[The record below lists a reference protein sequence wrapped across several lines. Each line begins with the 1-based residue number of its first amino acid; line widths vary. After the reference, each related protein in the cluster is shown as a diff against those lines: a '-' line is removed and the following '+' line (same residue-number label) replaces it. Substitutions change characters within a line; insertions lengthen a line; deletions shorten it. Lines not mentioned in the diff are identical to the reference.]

1 MRKSLAIA
9 SIAAIGGCSL
19 IAASAAKPPLMVLAY
34 KSSSFAADYD
44 SITDKELISG
54 KWRGVLNDEGV
65 ELSLNKNGSLKAV
78 YNHKKENG
86 KWDLKED
93 QDRLEIKISDKKYT
107 FTYDRTQDAILY
119 DGNYVFKRLSD
130 IAEDDNNAEV
140 RIDSVSSEFLGKW
153 KAVNIE
159 NTKGEISVY
168 PDVLKTTTVT
178 LEITE
183 KKIGKDSVTE
193 SDAGKVKV
201 KGSKLSM
208 DLKIHGD
215 TDKSTIS
222 GISSTFT
229 MGAITF
235 QIANPIESS
244 IIETG
249 KRSDG
254 KVFILENGML
264 SMTLTDGENRT
275 TLYMTKE
282 AEE

>member
-44 SITDKELISG
+44 SITDKELIPG
-54 KWRGVLNDEGV
+54 KWRGVLNNEGV
-65 ELSLNKNGSLKAV
+65 ELSLNKDGSLKAV

-93 QDRLEIKISDKKYT
+93 QDRLEIKIGDKKYT
-107 FTYDRTQDAILY
+107 FTYNRAQDAILY

-140 RIDSVSSEFLGKW
+140 RIDAVSSEFLGKW

-178 LEITE
+178 LEISE
-183 KKIGKDSVTE
+183 KKADKTTGNR
-193 SDAGKVKV
+193 AGD
-201 KGSKLSM
+201 LSM

>member
-44 SITDKELISG
+44 SITDNELISG
-54 KWRGVLNDEGV
+54 KWRGVLNDDGV
-65 ELSLNKNGSLKAV
+65 ELSLNKDGSLKAV

-93 QDRLEIKISDKKYT
+93 QDRLEIEIGNKKYT
-107 FTYDRTQDAILY
+107 FTYDRAQDAILY
-119 DGNYVFKRLSD
+119 DGNYIFKRLSD

-140 RIDSVSSEFLGKW
+140 RIDAVSGEFLGKW
-153 KAVNIE
+153 KAVNLE

-168 PDVLKTTTVT
+168 PDVLKATTVT
-178 LEITE
+178 LEISE
-183 KKIGKDSVTE
+183 KKADKTTGNR
-193 SDAGKVKV
+193 AGD
-201 KGSKLSM
+201 LSM

>member
-44 SITDKELISG
+44 SITDKELIPG

-65 ELSLNKNGSLKAV
+65 ELSLNKDGSLKAV

-93 QDRLEIKISDKKYT
+93 QDRLEIKIGDKKYT

-119 DGNYVFKRLSD
+119 DGNYIFKRLSD

-140 RIDSVSSEFLGKW
+140 RIDAVSSEFLGKW

-178 LEITE
+178 LEISE
-183 KKIGKDSVTE
+183 KKADKTTGNR
-193 SDAGKVKV
+193 AGD
-201 KGSKLSM
+201 LSM

>member
-44 SITDKELISG
+44 SITDKELIPG

-65 ELSLNKNGSLKAV
+65 ELSLNKDGSLKAV

-93 QDRLEIKISDKKYT
+93 QDRLEIKIGDKKYT
-107 FTYDRTQDAILY
+107 FTYNRAQDAILY

-140 RIDSVSSEFLGKW
+140 RIDAVSSEFLGKW

-178 LEITE
+178 LEISE
-183 KKIGKDSVTE
+183 KKADKTTGNR
-193 SDAGKVKV
+193 AGD
-201 KGSKLSM
+201 LSM

-254 KVFILENGML
+254 KVFMLENGML

-282 AEE
+282 SEE

>member
-1 MRKSLAIA
+1 MRKSLTIA

-44 SITDKELISG
+44 SIADKDLISG
-54 KWRGVLNDEGV
+54 RWRGVLNDEGV

-93 QDRLEIKISDKKYT
+93 HLEMEIGNKKYT
-107 FTYDRTQDAILY
+107 FTYDRAQDAILY
-119 DGNYVFKRLSD
+119 DGNYIFKRLSD

-140 RIDSVSSEFLGKW
+140 RIDAVSGEFLGKW

-159 NTKGEISVY
+159 DTKGEISVY

>member
-44 SITDKELISG
+44 SITDKELIPG

-65 ELSLNKNGSLKAV
+65 ELSLNKDGSLKAV

-93 QDRLEIKISDKKYT
+93 QDRLEIKIGDKKYT
-107 FTYDRTQDAILY
+107 FTYNRAQDAILY

-140 RIDSVSSEFLGKW
+140 RIDAVSSEFLGKW
-153 KAVNIE
+153 KAVNLE

-168 PDVLKTTTVT
+168 PDVLKATTVT
-178 LEITE
+178 LEISE
-183 KKIGKDSVTE
+183 KTADKTTGNR
-193 SDAGKVKV
+193 AGD
-201 KGSKLSM
+201 LSM

-235 QIANPIESS
+235 
-244 IIETG
+244 
-249 KRSDG
+249 R
-254 KVFILENGML
+254 
-264 SMTLTDGENRT
+264 
-275 TLYMTKE
+275 
-282 AEE
+282 

>member
-44 SITDKELISG
+44 SITDNELISG
-54 KWRGVLNDEGV
+54 KWRGVLNDDGV
-65 ELSLNKNGSLKAV
+65 ELSLNKDGSLKAV

-93 QDRLEIKISDKKYT
+93 QDRLEIEIGNKKYT
-107 FTYDRTQDAILY
+107 FTYDRAQDAILY
-119 DGNYVFKRLSD
+119 DGNYIFKRLSD

-140 RIDSVSSEFLGKW
+140 RIDAVSGEFLGKW

-168 PDVLKTTTVT
+168 PDVLKTTIVT
-178 LEITE
+178 LEITDKKTE
-183 KKIGKDSVTE
+183 KTSMSWRDSGNTE
-193 SDAGKVKV
+193 DG
-201 KGSKLSM
+201 LSM
-208 DLKIHGD
+208 DLKIHGG